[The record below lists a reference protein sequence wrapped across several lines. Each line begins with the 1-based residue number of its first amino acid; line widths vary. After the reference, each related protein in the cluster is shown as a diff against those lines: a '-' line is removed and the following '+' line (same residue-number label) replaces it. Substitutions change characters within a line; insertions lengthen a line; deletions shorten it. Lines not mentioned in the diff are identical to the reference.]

1 MDMSYQI
8 AVGRPPQSTPSLAT
22 HAEGQARIAS
32 AGGALDA
39 LGTTVT
45 VRKDVEIY
53 SQGDA
58 ARHCYQIVSGC
69 VRTVK
74 LMEDG
79 RRQVGEFLL
88 PGDWFGCEA
97 LEEHDFAAEA
107 VTPVVLRRFPRHAL
121 ETLAER
127 DARLGRL
134 LFAIVARELRRAR
147 GQVVALGRKTA
158 CERIAEFLLQ
168 MTQRMAKDKTGAIA
182 LPMSRTDMADHLGLT
197 IETVCRTLA
206 VLRRAGAIS
215 LSRANLLVRDP
226 VALLAVGC
234 ATRH

>member
-1 MDMSYQI
+1 MHTSYQI
-8 AVGRPPQSTPSLAT
+8 AVGRRPQTSLSLAT
-22 HAEGQARIAS
+22 HAEEQAQVPPA
-32 AGGALDA
+32 AGALDA
-39 LGTTVT
+39 LGTTIT

-58 ARHCYQIVSGC
+58 ARYCYQIVGGC

-107 VTPVVLRRFPRHAL
+107 VTPVVLQRFPRRAL
-121 ETLAER
+121 EMLAER

-147 GQVVALGRKTA
+147 DQVVALGRKTA

-168 MTQRMAKDKTGAIA
+168 MTQRMPKDKAGTIA

-206 VLRRAGAIS
+206 LLRRAGAIS
-215 LSRANLLVRDP
+215 LSRTNLLVRDP
-226 VALLAVGC
+226 AALLALGC
-234 ATRH
+234 STRH